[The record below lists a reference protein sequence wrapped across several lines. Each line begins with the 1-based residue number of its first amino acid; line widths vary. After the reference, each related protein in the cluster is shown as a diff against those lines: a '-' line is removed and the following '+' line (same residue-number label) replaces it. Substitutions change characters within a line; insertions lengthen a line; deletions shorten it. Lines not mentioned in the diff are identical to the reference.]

1 MERYSECSHVPTYKL
16 AGRYATGVRWHR
28 PALSNHASH
37 DTMRDARFLNESQKS
52 VISSQGLG
60 ECPVGDG
67 RVDYI

>member
-1 MERYSECSHVPTYKL
+1 VERYSERSHVPTYKL
-16 AGRYATGVRWHR
+16 AGRHATGVRWHR

-37 DTMRDARFLNESQKS
+37 DAMRDACSLEVRQKS
-52 VISSQGLG
+52 VISSLWLG